1 MTAYI
6 DPSSAAW
13 IAMASTGAKAIARSA
28 SPDTRRKPIW
38 IRKPSA
44 RPAATKA
51 QAWVRP
57 AMASGIRWI
66 TAMASSRPAA
76 KAASVGEWARV
87 NPAAKR
93 SPASVAMTRAAAM
106 AAKIRVRTAGVTV
119 SGDAERAMAF
129 APVLAIAIHAAL
141 DGSMYAV
148 MFASDS
154 LSGVAGGAGLLLHK
168 PADAAVCFIL
178 LQRAGVSDGR
188 AAMWSF
194 LAAGFSTLAAAA
206 LSAPFAASLPP
217 AMIAGLLGLVA
228 GVLIHVSAAHL
239 LGHARSVGGLRR
251 AIPMVALG
259 ALAATGLTAAHH
271 VGHDH
276 GAHAHEAHDHDDHEG
291 HDHALLDPAIAGP
304 DFSPMGARTYRYASL
319 TRASHGDPR

>member
-1 MTAYI
+1 VTPAVFTLI
-6 DPSSAAW
+6 FAA
-13 IAMASTGAKAIARSA
+13 IAAALVIATLAGLRFAAGFTRAHSPTLAAFAAGLLLAIAVIHLIPEAMAGLPHAWAFVVAGLGLGFLMQQGL
-28 SPDTRRKPIW
+28 RR
-38 IRKPSA
+38 A
-44 RPAATKA
+44 
-51 QAWVRP
+51 
-57 AMASGIRWI
+57 
-66 TAMASSRPAA
+66 
-76 KAASVGEWARV
+76 
-87 NPAAKR
+87 
-93 SPASVAMTRAAAM
+93 
-106 AAKIRVRTAGVTV
+106 

-129 APVLAIAIHAAL
+129 APVLAIGIHAVL

-154 LSGVAGGAGLLLHK
+154 FSGATAGAGLLLHK

-188 AAMWSF
+188 AALWSF

-239 LGHARSVGGLRR
+239 LGHARSAGGLRR
-251 AIPMVALG
+251 AIPMVAPG

-291 HDHALLDPAIAGP
+291 HGHALAGP
-304 DFSPMGARTYRYASL
+304 DFSPMGAQTYRYASL
-319 TRASHGDPR
+319 TRVSHGDPR

>member
-1 MTAYI
+1 VTPAVLTLI
-6 DPSSAAW
+6 FAA
-13 IAMASTGAKAIARSA
+13 IAAALVIATLAGLRFAAGFTRAHSPTLAAFAAGLLLAIAVIHLIPEAMAGLTHAWAFVAAGLALGFLIQIGF
-28 SPDTRRKPIW
+28 RR
-38 IRKPSA
+38 
-44 RPAATKA
+44 
-51 QAWVRP
+51 
-57 AMASGIRWI
+57 
-66 TAMASSRPAA
+66 
-76 KAASVGEWARV
+76 
-87 NPAAKR
+87 
-93 SPASVAMTRAAAM
+93 
-106 AAKIRVRTAGVTV
+106 V

-291 HDHALLDPAIAGP
+291 HDHALLDPALAGP

>member
-1 MTAYI
+1 VTPAVLTLI
-6 DPSSAAW
+6 FAA
-13 IAMASTGAKAIARSA
+13 IAAALVIATLAGLRFAAGFTRAHSPTLAAFAAGLLLAIAVIHLIPEAMAGLTH
-28 SPDTRRKPIW
+28 
-38 IRKPSA
+38 
-44 RPAATKA
+44 
-51 QAWVRP
+51 AWVF
-57 AMASGIRWI
+57 
-66 TAMASSRPAA
+66 
-76 KAASVGEWARV
+76 VGAGLAVGFLIQQGLR
-87 NPAAKR
+87 
-93 SPASVAMTRAAAM
+93 RA
-106 AAKIRVRTAGVTV
+106 

-141 DGSMYAV
+141 DGAMYAV

-154 LSGVAGGAGLLLHK
+154 FSGVAGGAGLLLHK

-188 AAMWSF
+188 AALWSF

-206 LSAPFAASLPP
+206 LAAPFAASLPP
-217 AMIAGLLGLVA
+217 AMIAGFLGLVA

-239 LGHARSVGGLRR
+239 LGHARAVGGLRR

-276 GAHAHEAHDHDDHEG
+276 GAHAHEAHDHDHDDHKG
-291 HDHALLDPAIAGP
+291 HGHALLDPAFAGP